1 MSTFRS
7 PDGGKSGRLWR
18 ASICALLIGLVVY
31 NPFAALTSASDGL
44 SYQALARHRA
54 SVGASEMQ
62 PFAPV
67 KADTAQPDVTVA
79 TEKGELPATR
89 GEEARLECGRV
100 HLPLLLEGM
109 TSLWFRP
116 PPRA

>member
-1 MSTFRS
+1 MSPFPS
-7 PDGGKSGRLWR
+7 PDGGKRLPMWHR
-18 ASICALLIGLVVY
+18 WICVLLVGLLLY
-31 NPFAALTSASDGL
+31 NPFTALASASDGL
-44 SYQALARHRA
+44 AYQALARHRA

-62 PFAPV
+62 HFAPV
-67 KADTAQPDVTVA
+67 KAETGQPDVTVA
-79 TEKGELPATR
+79 AQKGDLPAPREETR
-89 GEEARLECGRV
+89 LPSGRV

>member
-7 PDGGKSGRLWR
+7 PDGGKGGPLWR
-18 ASICALLIGLVVY
+18 VSICALLIGLVVY
-31 NPFAALTSASDGL
+31 NPFAALTSASNGL
-44 SYQALARHRA
+44 AYQALARHRA

-62 PFAPV
+62 HFAPV
-67 KADTAQPDVTVA
+67 KAETGQPDLTVA
-79 TEKGELPATR
+79 TQKGELPAPR

-109 TSLWFRP
+109 TSHWFRP

>member
-1 MSTFRS
+1 MSPFPS
-7 PDGGKSGRLWR
+7 PDGGKHLPMWGRC
-18 ASICALLIGLVVY
+18 ICVLLVGLLLY

-44 SYQALARHRA
+44 AYQALARHRA

-62 PFAPV
+62 HFAPV
-67 KADTAQPDVTVA
+67 KAETGQPDVTVA
-79 TEKGELPATR
+79 VQKGELPAPR
-89 GEEARLECGRV
+89 EEARLPSGRV

-116 PPRA
+116 PPRT

>member
-7 PDGGKSGRLWR
+7 PDGGKRLWR

-31 NPFAALTSASDGL
+31 NPFAALTSAPGGL

-62 PFAPV
+62 HFAPV
-67 KADTAQPDVTVA
+67 KAETGQPDATVA
-79 TEKGELPATR
+79 TEKVDLPATR
-89 GEEARLECGRV
+89 QETRLESGRV

-116 PPRA
+116 PPHA

>member
-1 MSTFRS
+1 MSISRS
-7 PDGGKSGRLWR
+7 PDGGKSRPTWR
-18 ASICALLIGLVVY
+18 ASICALLISLVVY
-31 NPFAALTSASDGL
+31 NPFAALTSASNGL
-44 SYQALARHRA
+44 AYQALARHRA

>member
-62 PFAPV
+62 HFAPV
-67 KADTAQPDVTVA
+67 KAETGQPDATVA
-79 TEKGELPATR
+79 TEKVDLPATR
-89 GEEARLECGRV
+89 QETRLESGRV

-116 PPRA
+116 PPHA

>member
-1 MSTFRS
+1 MSTFRR
-7 PDGGKSGRLWR
+7 PDGGKSRPVWR

-31 NPFAALTSASDGL
+31 NPFAALTSASDSL

-62 PFAPV
+62 HFAPV
-67 KADTAQPDVTVA
+67 KAESGQPDVTVA
-79 TEKGELPATR
+79 TQTGDLPATR
-89 GEEARLECGRV
+89 EEARLESGRV

-116 PPRA
+116 PPHA

>member
-31 NPFAALTSASDGL
+31 NPFAALTSASNGL
-44 SYQALARHRA
+44 AYQALARHRA

>member
-7 PDGGKSGRLWR
+7 PDSAKSGPLWR
-18 ASICALLIGLVVY
+18 ASLCVLLIGLVVY
-31 NPFAALTSASDGL
+31 NPFAALTSASNGFA
-44 SYQALARHRA
+44 YQALARHRA

-62 PFAPV
+62 HFAPV
-67 KADTAQPDVTVA
+67 KAETGQPDLTVA
-79 TEKGELPATR
+79 TQKGELPAPR

-109 TSLWFRP
+109 TSHWFRP

>member
-1 MSTFRS
+1 MSTFTS
-7 PDGGKSGRLWR
+7 PVGGKRRQRWPAR
-18 ASICALLIGLVVY
+18 VCVLLIGLLLY
-31 NPFAALTSASDGL
+31 NPFAALTTASDGL

-62 PFAPV
+62 HFAPV
-67 KADTAQPDVTVA
+67 KAKSAHVDVSVRTP
-79 TEKGELPATR
+79 TGELPAPR
-89 GEEARLECGRV
+89 EEARLDGGRV

-109 TSLWFRP
+109 ASLWFRP

>member
-1 MSTFRS
+1 MSTRRS
-7 PDGGKSGRLWR
+7 PDGGKRRPIGPAW
-18 ASICALLIGLVVY
+18 ICVLLIGLLLY

-44 SYQALARHRA
+44 AYQALARHRA

-62 PFAPV
+62 HFAPV
-67 KADTAQPDVTVA
+67 KAESAHVDVSVRTP
-79 TEKGELPATR
+79 TGELPAPR
-89 GEEARLECGRV
+89 EEARLESGGV

>member
-1 MSTFRS
+1 MSISRS
-7 PDGGKSGRLWR
+7 PDGGKSRPTWR

-31 NPFAALTSASDGL
+31 NPFAALTSASNGL
-44 SYQALARHRA
+44 AYQALARHRA

>member
-1 MSTFRS
+1 MSTFTS
-7 PDGGKSGRLWR
+7 PVGGKRRPRWPAR
-18 ASICALLIGLVVY
+18 VCVLLIGLLLY
-31 NPFAALTSASDGL
+31 NPFAALTTASDGL

-62 PFAPV
+62 HFAPV
-67 KADTAQPDVTVA
+67 KAETGQPDVTVA
-79 TEKGELPATR
+79 APKADLPAPR
-89 GEEARLECGRV
+89 EEARLESGGV

-109 TSLWFRP
+109 TTVWFRP

>member
-1 MSTFRS
+1 MSTRRS
-7 PDGGKSGRLWR
+7 PDGGKRRPIGPAW
-18 ASICALLIGLVVY
+18 ICVLLIGLLLY

-44 SYQALARHRA
+44 AYQALARHRE

-62 PFAPV
+62 HFAPV
-67 KADTAQPDVTVA
+67 KAETGQPDLTVRMQN
-79 TEKGELPATR
+79 GERPAPR
-89 GEEARLECGRV
+89 EEARLQSEPV

>member
-1 MSTFRS
+1 MNILRS
-7 PDGGKSGRLWR
+7 PDGGKGGPLWR
-18 ASICALLIGLVVY
+18 ASLCALLIGLVLY
-31 NPFAALTSASDGL
+31 NPFAALTSASNGL
-44 SYQALARHRA
+44 AYQALARHRA

-62 PFAPV
+62 PFTPV
-67 KADTAQPDVTVA
+67 KAETAQPDVTVA
-79 TEKGELPATR
+79 TQTVELPAPR

-109 TSLWFRP
+109 TSHWFRP

>member
-31 NPFAALTSASDGL
+31 NTFAALTSASNGL
-44 SYQALARHRA
+44 AYQALARHRA

>member
-31 NPFAALTSASDGL
+31 NPFAALTSASNGFA
-44 SYQALARHRA
+44 YQALARHRA

-62 PFAPV
+62 HFAPV
-67 KADTAQPDVTVA
+67 KPETAQPDVTVA
-79 TEKGELPATR
+79 TEKGELPAPR

>member
-7 PDGGKSGRLWR
+7 PDGGKGGPLWR
-18 ASICALLIGLVVY
+18 VAICALLIGLVVY
-31 NPFAALTSASDGL
+31 NPFAALTSASNGL
-44 SYQALARHRA
+44 AYQALARHRA

>member
-1 MSTFRS
+1 MSTSRS
-7 PDGGKSGRLWR
+7 ADGGKSRPLWR
-18 ASICALLIGLVVY
+18 ASLCALLIGLVVY
-31 NPFAALTSASDGL
+31 NPFAALTSASNGL
-44 SYQALARHRA
+44 AYQALARHRA

-67 KADTAQPDVTVA
+67 KAETAQPDVTVA

>member
-1 MSTFRS
+1 MSTFTS
-7 PDGGKSGRLWR
+7 PVGGKRRPRWPAR
-18 ASICALLIGLVVY
+18 VCVLLIGLLLY
-31 NPFAALTSASDGL
+31 NPFAALTTASDGL

-62 PFAPV
+62 YFAPV
-67 KADTAQPDVTVA
+67 KAQSVHVDVSVRMPT
-79 TEKGELPATR
+79 GEVLAPR
-89 GEEARLECGRV
+89 EEARLDGGRV

-109 TSLWFRP
+109 ASLWFRP

>member
-1 MSTFRS
+1 MSTFTS
-7 PDGGKSGRLWR
+7 PVGGKRRPRWPAR
-18 ASICALLIGLVVY
+18 VCVLLIGLLLY
-31 NPFAALTSASDGL
+31 NPFAALTTASDGL

-62 PFAPV
+62 HFAPV
-67 KADTAQPDVTVA
+67 KAVTGQPDVTVA
-79 TEKGELPATR
+79 GQKGDLPAPR
-89 GEEARLECGRV
+89 EEARLQSGRV
-100 HLPLLLEGM
+100 HLPPLLEGM

>member
-1 MSTFRS
+1 MSTLTS
-7 PDGGKSGRLWR
+7 PVGGKRRTRWPAR
-18 ASICALLIGLVVY
+18 VCVLLIGLLLY
-31 NPFAALTSASDGL
+31 NPFAALTTASDGL

-62 PFAPV
+62 HFAPV
-67 KADTAQPDVTVA
+67 KAESAHVDVSVRTP
-79 TEKGELPATR
+79 TGELPAPR
-89 GEEARLECGRV
+89 EEARLDRGRV

-109 TSLWFRP
+109 ASLWFRP

>member
-1 MSTFRS
+1 MSPFCS
-7 PDGGKSGRLWR
+7 PDGGKRCPVWR
-18 ASICALLIGLVVY
+18 AWICVLLIGLVVY

-62 PFAPV
+62 HFAPV
-67 KADTAQPDVTVA
+67 KAQTGRPDVNVA
-79 TEKGELPATR
+79 SQKGEPPVPL
-89 GEEARLECGRV
+89 EETRLEGGRV
-100 HLPLLLEGM
+100 DPPRLLEGM

>member
-1 MSTFRS
+1 MSPFRS
-7 PDGGKSGRLWR
+7 RDGGKHLPMWGRW
-18 ASICALLIGLVVY
+18 ICVLLVGLLLY

-44 SYQALARHRA
+44 AYQALARHRA

-62 PFAPV
+62 HFAPV
-67 KADTAQPDVTVA
+67 KAESGQPDVTVA
-79 TEKGELPATR
+79 TQTDDLPATR
-89 GEEARLECGRV
+89 EEARLESGRV

>member
-1 MSTFRS
+1 MSISRS
-7 PDGGKSGRLWR
+7 PDGGKSRTTWR

-31 NPFAALTSASDGL
+31 NPFAALTSASNGL
-44 SYQALARHRA
+44 AYQALARHRA

-67 KADTAQPDVTVA
+67 KAETAQPDVTVA

-89 GEEARLECGRV
+89 EEARLESGRV

>member
-7 PDGGKSGRLWR
+7 LGGGKSQSIWR
-18 ASICALLIGLVVY
+18 VSICALLIGLVLY
-31 NPFAALTSASDGL
+31 NPFAALTSASHGFA
-44 SYQALARHRA
+44 YQALARHRA

-67 KADTAQPDVTVA
+67 KAETAQPDVTVA
-79 TEKGELPATR
+79 TEKGELPAPR

-109 TSLWFRP
+109 TSHWFRP

>member
-1 MSTFRS
+1 MSISRS
-7 PDGGKSGRLWR
+7 PDGGKSRPTWR

-31 NPFAALTSASDGL
+31 NPFAALTSASNGFA
-44 SYQALARHRA
+44 YQALARHRA

-109 TSLWFRP
+109 TSHWFRP

>member
-1 MSTFRS
+1 MSTFTS
-7 PDGGKSGRLWR
+7 PVGGKRRPRWPAR
-18 ASICALLIGLVVY
+18 VCVLLIGLLLY
-31 NPFAALTSASDGL
+31 NPFAALTTASDGL

-62 PFAPV
+62 HFAPV
-67 KADTAQPDVTVA
+67 KAETAQPDVTVA
-79 TEKGELPATR
+79 TQKGELPAPR

>member
-1 MSTFRS
+1 MSPFRS
-7 PDGGKSGRLWR
+7 RDGGKSRPTWR

-31 NPFAALTSASDGL
+31 NPFAALTSASNGL
-44 SYQALARHRA
+44 AYQALARHRA

>member
-1 MSTFRS
+1 MSPFRG
-7 PDGGKSGRLWR
+7 PDGGKRLAMWR
-18 ASICALLIGLVVY
+18 VWICVLLVGLLLY
-31 NPFAALTSASDGL
+31 NPFAAVTSASNGL
-44 SYQALARHRA
+44 AYQALARHRA

-62 PFAPV
+62 HFAPV
-67 KADTAQPDVTVA
+67 EAQSVHVDVSVRTPM
-79 TEKGELPATR
+79 GELPAPR
-89 GEEARLECGRV
+89 EEARLESGRV

>member
-1 MSTFRS
+1 MSPFPS
-7 PDGGKSGRLWR
+7 PDGGKHLPMWGRC
-18 ASICALLIGLVVY
+18 ICVLPVGLLLY

-44 SYQALARHRA
+44 AYQALARHRA

-62 PFAPV
+62 HFAPV
-67 KADTAQPDVTVA
+67 KAETGQPDVTVA
-79 TEKGELPATR
+79 VQKGELPAPR
-89 GEEARLECGRV
+89 EEARLASGRV